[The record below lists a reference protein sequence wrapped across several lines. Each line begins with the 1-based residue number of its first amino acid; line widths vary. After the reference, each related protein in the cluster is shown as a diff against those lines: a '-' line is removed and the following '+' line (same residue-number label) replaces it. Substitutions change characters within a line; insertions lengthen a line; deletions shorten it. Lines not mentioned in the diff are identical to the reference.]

1 MGRITRSNAKTITH
15 NTVTSS
21 RRAKQL
27 TDSKKPSGR
36 KSKAIESLV
45 SNVLKKANDS
55 RNKSQG
61 QLINNSSLIGRNKL
75 INIDE
80 KILNDDDENNSS
92 NTKLEQ
98 HAVLKP
104 DGRNK
109 AANNNL
115 GIDRVSRYSKRNNAA
130 LSAQEVKI
138 TIANDQKEML
148 DEINVIEKEAA
159 ATIGKDTVSKSNK
172 KFNILDFSIPL
183 VNISITS
190 EPVQFSN
197 AISNKTPV
205 YKKNISNNITSSR
218 RITRQIDHLY
228 DLDVSNEP
236 LKAFK
241 KTRDGFKLKKTIQ
254 HRTQKPK
261 KCIKSNQPLPENKK
275 VVDVL
280 NKIRNNFNNKK
291 LQTEDSTKKVIG
303 TGKMLELSCMERQ
316 TETDDFSPGGFE
328 NSIEINENVHT
339 NKKMQ
344 CVNEIDMDDH
354 SHNDLDDID
363 TLSDVWPMISTP
375 VSNMKNTRK
384 NLHES
389 MNFGSPINNS
399 SKTENVFN
407 TPWRVMGFE
416 SNRLPANF
424 PVKKSLL
431 PNYQKDTSLRFST
444 LGSETLKTSLPQK
457 ISPVKLFEDDFT
469 AHDNYILKTQNL
481 LNPQKSLIMSNSSV
495 NENEESIENEILN
508 EEVIA
513 NNCEENRNQI
523 NVSKSKS
530 FDKENNPDSINNIFS
545 FDSINEE
552 NRNQTK
558 GKSFD
563 KENNPDS
570 IKNIFGF
577 DSINED
583 VNVLNEVNE
592 NVPRTTRVSLREIKN
607 VIHYAKKQKKFAG
620 HQNLNTQNVLNKV
633 TTLSE
638 TENNQSII
646 SEKINVDMS
655 LESENV
661 NNSDENQLRPILFD
675 DPEEFNVS
683 LKLPENFQCDEVS
696 PMKKSKLKMFQP
708 KTHKSKAI
716 KLTTEEWVESKKWER
731 EFNAMVKDVESFEM
745 IIE

>member
-15 NTVTSS
+15 NTTAS

-27 TDSKKPSGR
+27 TDSKKPSAR

-80 KILNDDDENNSS
+80 IKSTNKNACKILNDDDENNSS

-138 TIANDQKEML
+138 TIANDQKEVL

-159 ATIGKDTVSKSNK
+159 TTIGM
-172 KFNILDFSIPL
+172 
-183 VNISITS
+183 
-190 EPVQFSN
+190 QFSN

-275 VVDVL
+275 
-280 NKIRNNFNNKK
+280 
-291 LQTEDSTKKVIG
+291 DSTKKVIG
-303 TGKMLELSCMERQ
+303 TEKMLELSSMGKQ
-316 TETDDFSPGGFE
+316 TETDNYSPGGYE
-328 NSIEINENVHT
+328 NSIEINENMHT
-339 NKKMQ
+339 NKEIQ
-344 CVNEIDMDDH
+344 SVNEIDMDDH

-375 VSNMKNTRK
+375 ISNMKNMRK

-389 MNFGSPINNS
+389 VNFGSPINNN
-399 SKTENVFN
+399 SKTENAYN

-583 VNVLNEVNE
+583 VNVLKEVNE

-607 VIHYAKKQKKFAG
+607 RQ
-620 HQNLNTQNVLNKV
+620 
-633 TTLSE
+633 
-638 TENNQSII
+638 II
-646 SEKINVDMS
+646 N
-655 LESENV
+655 
-661 NNSDENQLRPILFD
+661 P
-675 DPEEFNVS
+675 
-683 LKLPENFQCDEVS
+683 
-696 PMKKSKLKMFQP
+696 
-708 KTHKSKAI
+708 
-716 KLTTEEWVESKKWER
+716 
-731 EFNAMVKDVESFEM
+731 
-745 IIE
+745 